1 MAHIPQHF
9 LKCGGDSHAK
19 IRRRKGV
26 AALDVALIIVA
37 LSLLITSMAKAYAI
51 IKKGNLKD

>member
-1 MAHIPQHF
+1 M
-9 LKCGGDSHAK
+9 
-19 IRRRKGV
+19 
-26 AALDVALIIVA
+26 DVALIIVA